1 MSEAERKNECVIRP
15 VCKTCEPIYFS
26 HLQSNPFKGIHS
38 AFLFYHLA
46 CVFCCCIISMH
57 KSDFESIQKWTLCNN
72 AKKAKQKGPSIFI
85 ALFQY
90 QTILLFTW
98 TRLYSRHKNRLGFI
112 ASSLPPLHPPI
123 QFTPAKMSIFVFF
136 VAPFLHIVCKFC
148 VCIFH
153 LHHKKCYA
161 WVLNIQNDTDI
172 RS

>member
-26 HLQSNPFKGIHS
+26 HLQSNPSRVFTPH
-38 AFLFYHLA
+38 FFFYHFA

-112 ASSLPPLHPPI
+112 ASSLPPTIHPFNSRQRKCLSLYSSSLLFFI
-123 QFTPAKMSIFVFF
+123 LFVNS
-136 VAPFLHIVCKFC
+136 VCVYFI
-148 VCIFH
+148 CIIKNATH
-153 LHHKKCYA
+153 EY
-161 WVLNIQNDTDI
+161 
-172 RS
+172 